1 MRAAIFVTLP
11 VFGKHHHLTYF
22 HYMNSLSK
30 NFISCCL
37 LVISLLSIAPAFA
50 QRIPSADRKDL
61 LKKED
66 TLKKL
71 SASMVFSEQA
81 ADRFRSDSSFTRTF
95 VRALKVKNSFYFPFD
110 SLNIS
115 RLYAPDSS
123 FRIFTWQLKKD
134 EYVYLQKG
142 AIQMN
147 TPDGSLKLFP
157 LFDNSMFTNKTVDS
171 VRTNRNWIGAIYYRI
186 IQKEYN
192 GQKYYTLLGFDDYT
206 VSSNKKWLEVLHFN
220 ENGEPLFGGP
230 VISFKEDSVKKPV
243 QSRFNIEYK
252 KEAKTFFNYD
262 PEKDM
267 IVFDHLISESNEPER
282 KSTYIPD
289 GDFEAFKWQN
299 GQWVH
304 VERLEFELKLKDGEF
319 PKESTILDDAG
330 NTNEKQLEEAS
341 RRNMEKEQGSGTPPK
356 KATPPKKKG

>member
-1 MRAAIFVTLP
+1 M
-11 VFGKHHHLTYF
+11 
-22 HYMNSLSK
+22 MNCFRK
-30 NFISCCL
+30 YCTACL
-37 LVISLLSIAPAFA
+37 LLFSLLSISAHA
-50 QRIPSADRKDL
+50 QRISAGDRKDL
-61 LKKED
+61 LRKED

-71 SASMVFSEQA
+71 SANMVFSEQA
-81 ADRFRSDSSFTRTF
+81 ADRFRSDSNFTRTF

-115 RLYAPDSS
+115 RLYAPDST

-134 EYVYLQKG
+134 EYMYLQKG

-147 TPDGSLKLFP
+147 TPDGSLKLYP
-157 LFDNSMFTNKTVDS
+157 LFDYSMFTAKALDS
-171 VRTNRNWIGAIYYRI
+171 VRTNRTWIGAIYYRI
-186 IQKEYN
+186 ILKEYN
-192 GQKYYTLLGFDDYT
+192 GKKYYTLLGFDDFS
-206 VSSNKKWLEVLHFN
+206 VASNKKWLEVLHFN

-243 QSRFNIEYK
+243 QARFNIEYK

-262 PEKDM
+262 PEKDL
-267 IVFDHLISESNEPER
+267 IVFDHLISETNEPKR

-304 VERLEFELKLKDGEF
+304 VERLGFDIKLKDGEF
-319 PKESTILDDAG
+319 PKEATILDDAG

-341 RRNMEKEQGSGTPPK
+341 RRNMEREQAPK
-356 KATPPKKKG
+356 KNTPPKKKG

>member
-1 MRAAIFVTLP
+1 MNHRYS
-11 VFGKHHHLTYF
+11 KYF
-22 HYMNSLSK
+22 MA
-30 NFISCCL
+30 FWL
-37 LVISLLSIAPAFA
+37 LMIGLLSIAPAFA
-50 QRIPSADRKDL
+50 QRISTADKNEL
-61 LKKED
+61 KKKED

-81 ADRFRSDSSFTRTF
+81 ADRFRSDSSFTRAF
-95 VRALKVKNSFYFPFD
+95 VRALKVKNAFYYPFD

-115 RLYAPDSS
+115 KLYAPDST

-147 TPDGSLKLFP
+147 MPDGSLKLFP
-157 LFDNSMFTNKTVDS
+157 LFDVSMFTSKPLDS
-171 VRTNRNWIGAIYYRI
+171 VRTRNNWIGAIYYRI
-186 IQKEYN
+186 IAKEFN
-192 GQKYYTLLGFDDYT
+192 GKKYYTLLGFDDYS
-206 VSSNKKWLEVLHFN
+206 VSSNRKWMEVLHFN
-220 ENGEPLFGGP
+220 ERGEPVFGGSM
-230 VISFKEDSVKKPV
+230 ISFKDDTAKKAV

-304 VERLEFELKLKDGEF
+304 VERLEFELKLKDGQF
-319 PKESTILDDAG
+319 PTESTILDDAG
-330 NTNEKQLEEAS
+330 NINERQLEEAS
-341 RRNMEKEQGSGTPPK
+341 RRNMEREAGSPEKTPATPK
-356 KATPPKKKG
+356 KSTQPKKKG